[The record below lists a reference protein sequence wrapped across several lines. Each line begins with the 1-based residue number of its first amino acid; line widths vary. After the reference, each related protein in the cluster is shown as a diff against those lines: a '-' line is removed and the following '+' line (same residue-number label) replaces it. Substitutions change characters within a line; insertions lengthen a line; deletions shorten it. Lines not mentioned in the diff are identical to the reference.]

1 MNRVYYAAR
10 DGMAITLYSILNDC
24 TPEQCQQLLNQVCI
38 LFVNIDKYLKKNCKV
53 NRNIVISL

>member
-1 MNRVYYAAR
+1 MEEETEINCNSSLMNRVYYAAR

-38 LFVNIDKYLKKNCKV
+38 LFVN
-53 NRNIVISL
+53 R